1 MHVNEPNKPGAGE
14 FIETAGAGEDDEA
27 DLGFAKDGE
36 LIGLL
41 EQPTPTLRE
50 CHLPARRVLDP
61 LDDCLPSSHLPHPSK
76 QQRSRERKSEEQR
89 YMLLKL
95 GRCTSLCSD
104 QLEKP
109 DLVSLS
115 DPLQEALVLYIP
127 PLEIG
132 CSGLEVLASSL
143 TKYTRDRTSWES
155 THI

>member
-14 FIETAGAGEDDEA
+14 FIEAAGAGEDDEA

-95 GRCTSLCSD
+95 GRCTSLSLCSD

-109 DLVSLS
+109 DLVFLSLILYKKLS
-115 DPLQEALVLYIP
+115 SYISPLWRSVAAALKCLLLP
-127 PLEIG
+127 
-132 CSGLEVLASSL
+132 
-143 TKYTRDRTSWES
+143 
-155 THI
+155 

>member
-14 FIETAGAGEDDEA
+14 FIEAAGAGEDDEA

-95 GRCTSLCSD
+95 GRCTSL
-104 QLEKP
+104 
-109 DLVSLS
+109 SL
-115 DPLQEALVLYIP
+115 L
-127 PLEIG
+127 
-132 CSGLEVLASSL
+132 
-143 TKYTRDRTSWES
+143 
-155 THI
+155 